1 VNKRP
6 VISRRNRDEI
16 ALGCGSINIEK
27 MAVIAECHARKAGAR
42 QGRQACCAVIAGRLI
57 FDCSLD

>member
-1 VNKRP
+1 
-6 VISRRNRDEI
+6 
-16 ALGCGSINIEK
+16 

-42 QGRQACCAVIAGRLI
+42 QGRQARCAVIAGRLI